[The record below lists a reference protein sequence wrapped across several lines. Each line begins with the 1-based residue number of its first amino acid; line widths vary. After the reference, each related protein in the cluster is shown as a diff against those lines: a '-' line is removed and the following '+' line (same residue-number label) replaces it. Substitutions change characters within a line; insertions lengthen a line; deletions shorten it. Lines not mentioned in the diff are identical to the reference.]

1 MPVSLYLTNLISV
14 LTLVLHCSIKQ
25 VQVHYIKGG
34 RVGRGG
40 GENDA
45 SLLHCVSWGNLTH
58 DLWAVE
64 EV

>member
-14 LTLVLHCSIKQ
+14 LTLLLHCSIKQ

-40 GENDA
+40 GKMTQVYYTVCPGEI
-45 SLLHCVSWGNLTH
+45 
-58 DLWAVE
+58 
-64 EV
+64 

>member
-34 RVGRGG
+34 RVDRGG
-40 GENDA
+40 KMTQVG
-45 SLLHCVSWGNLTH
+45 VSWGNLTH